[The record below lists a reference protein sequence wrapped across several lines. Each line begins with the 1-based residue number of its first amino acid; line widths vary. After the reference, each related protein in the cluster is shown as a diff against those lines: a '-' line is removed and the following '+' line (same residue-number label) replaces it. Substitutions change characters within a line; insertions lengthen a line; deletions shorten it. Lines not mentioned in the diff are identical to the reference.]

1 MNIEDIEIMA
11 REICIEEC
19 GKIEIKDYEHWY
31 EITLSGNHKWKTITI
46 KFIKDKVDGMTITSS
61 EKTWESA
68 FEKIEQLL
76 TKKLEILRKKSKY
89 KCELCGHINIV
100 GKDTT
105 EVKITDGAMII
116 LDEGFF
122 CEKCLTFN
130 LIGVNCSMA
139 EYIGEVE
146 EGKKQ

>member
-19 GKIEIKDYEHWY
+19 GKIEIKDYEHWF

-46 KFIKDKVDGMTITSS
+46 KFIADKMDGMTISTSA
-61 EKTWESA
+61 KTWEAA
-68 FEKIEQLL
+68 FENIQQLL
-76 TKKLEILRKKSKY
+76 NKKLEIMRKKSKY

-100 GKDTT
+100 GKDAT
-105 EVKITDGAMII
+105 EVKITAGAMTIH
-116 LDEGFF
+116 DEGFF
-122 CEKCLTFN
+122 CEICTTFN
-130 LIGVNCSMA
+130 LIGVNCNVA

-146 EGKKQ
+146 EGQK